1 MLLHSTKMGSIARK
15 RQTDIFCQYP
25 AIEGVSARTG
35 FVDFVTSDNPHCGE
49 CEHACFDIDLRA
61 YVCRRFG
68 VEVHEQ
74 STCDDWL
81 HERTVS
87 ARK

>member
-1 MLLHSTKMGSIARK
+1 MDNIDKHS
-15 RQTDIFCQYP
+15 DIFCQYP
-25 AIEGVSARTG
+25 AVEGINTRMG

-49 CEHACFDIDLRA
+49 CMHVCFDIDLRA

-81 HERTVS
+81 HERTIS
-87 ARK
+87 RK

>member
-1 MLLHSTKMGSIARK
+1 MDEMRK
-15 RQTDIFCQYP
+15 RQTDVFCQYP

-35 FVDFVTSDNPHCGE
+35 FVDFVTSDNPHCGN
-49 CEHACFDIDLRA
+49 CTSVFFDMDERA

-74 STCDDWL
+74 SCCDDWL
-81 HERTVS
+81 HERT
-87 ARK
+87 RT

>member
-1 MLLHSTKMGSIARK
+1 MDGMRK

-25 AIEGVSARTG
+25 ANEGVSARTG
-35 FVDFVTSDNPHCGE
+35 FVDFVTSDNPHCGD
-49 CEHACFDIDLRA
+49 CTHVCFDINLRA

-74 STCDDWL
+74 SACDDWL
-81 HERTVS
+81 HERTIS
-87 ARK
+87 CR

>member
-1 MLLHSTKMGSIARK
+1 MGSTARK

-49 CEHACFDIDLRA
+49 CMHSCFDIDLRA

-87 ARK
+87 ACK